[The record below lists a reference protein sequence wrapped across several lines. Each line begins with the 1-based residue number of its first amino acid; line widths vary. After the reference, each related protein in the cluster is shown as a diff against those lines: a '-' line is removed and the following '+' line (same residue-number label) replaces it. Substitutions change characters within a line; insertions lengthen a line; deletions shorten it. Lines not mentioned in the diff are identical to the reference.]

1 MKYVIDR
8 IENEIAI
15 LEELNTKEKIEVEV
29 SKLPNEIK
37 EGIVLKK
44 EENFIIDTE
53 ETLSRE
59 EDISERFKKL
69 FK

>member
-8 IENEIAI
+8 IENEIVI

>member
-29 SKLPNEIK
+29 SKLPYEIK

>member
-29 SKLPNEIK
+29 SKLPHEIK